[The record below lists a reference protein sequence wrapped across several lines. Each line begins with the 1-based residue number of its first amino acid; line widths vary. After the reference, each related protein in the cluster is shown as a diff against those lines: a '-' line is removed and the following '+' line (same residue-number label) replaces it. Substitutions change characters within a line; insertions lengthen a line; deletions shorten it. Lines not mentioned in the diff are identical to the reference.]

1 MNLTDVAVMLTG
13 LFTVKER
20 LTSVCVHE
28 VDFSLGQKGP
38 ECH

>member
-13 LFTVKER
+13 LFTVKEQ
-20 LTSVCVHE
+20 LTSVCVYVSE
-28 VDFSLGQKGP
+28 VDFSLGP